1 MLTSLLTNRYDGET
15 TTPMNISYSLY
26 ICIYIYLCCFLH
38 TSIIIHIKLGVSL
51 SASHSSKKFSTM
63 RQRQCEYQQLQGA
76 RENISSSKG
85 RIIFWIFFS
94 TRKVDGE
101 YSHVLHLSW
110 PFTKRRFGVAP
121 STFTMGGSII
131 IYILCMFVVIFLCSW
146 IGTLFCGG
154 KCATCWMVEFSNL
167 FWNGKS

>member
-1 MLTSLLTNRYDGET
+1 MEKRQHQY
-15 TTPMNISYSLY
+15 ISYSLY

-85 RIIFWIFFS
+85 RINFWIFFS

-110 PFTKRRFGVAP
+110 PFTKRRFVWGCA
-121 STFTMGGSII
+121 
-131 IYILCMFVVIFLCSW
+131 IYFHHGWIYNYLYIMYVCGHISMFVNRYPFLW
-146 IGTLFCGG
+146 G
-154 KCATCWMVEFSNL
+154 
-167 FWNGKS
+167 